1 MRCAARHSP
10 PQIYHG
16 SDVPVAAITLS
27 DDMQLNFSIYR
38 TMESGTT
45 TVADNFRITPQLSV
59 FVVSSDSLSSFVV
72 QDALLKVQLVV
83 E

>member
-1 MRCAARHSP
+1 
-10 PQIYHG
+10 
-16 SDVPVAAITLS
+16 
-27 DDMQLNFSIYR
+27 MQLNFSIYR

-45 TVADNFRITPQLSV
+45 TVADNFRITPLLSV